1 MSTDGF
7 GQKVIE
13 IQCLWCE
20 NKGMSQPYA
29 PFVHLRVHSAYSLA
43 EGAIRIKDLVPLAR
57 KLNMPAVA
65 VTDSGNLFGAVEFS
79 LTAAKAGVQP
89 IVGCQFYIEKP
100 EQTTQKNRKCEM
112 PDQIVLLAQNHAG
125 YLNLV
130 KLSSEAF
137 LHPLPHTEKP
147 ALTWE
152 ALAAHSGGLICLTG
166 GAKGSLARM
175 IAENRAAEADKLLV
189 QMQGM
194 FEDRLYIELER
205 HGTAE
210 EVAVEDGLLDLAYAR
225 NVPIVATNNCYFD
238 DPSMYEAHDALM
250 CIAESA
256 YVQDDN
262 RRKVTPE
269 HYFKSAEQMAE
280 LFKDLPEA
288 IENTVHI
295 ARRCAFMLKEEKPF
309 LPRFPTP
316 EGQSEADALRDL
328 SEKGLA
334 WRLENYVFQSGW
346 DDAKR
351 AEVRKEYFDRLNY
364 ELGVIIDMGFP
375 GYFLIVS
382 DFIQWAKDHDIPVGP
397 GRGSGAGSVVAW
409 ATKITDLDPIAM
421 KLLFERFLNPE
432 RVSMPD
438 FDVDFCQ
445 ERRDEVITY
454 VRHKYGTDSVAQIIT
469 FGKLQARAVVR
480 DVGRVLQMPYG
491 QVDKIAKLVPQN
503 PANPISLGEALESEP
518 LLREARDSDEQVGKL
533 IDVALKLE
541 GLYRHASTHAAGV
554 VMGDKPLDQLVP
566 VYRDPGAD
574 APATQFNMKDVEKIG
589 FVKFDFLG
597 LKTLDVI
604 QEAIRLIKQTTGLEL
619 DPLKFPLEDADTY
632 KLLARGDCAA
642 VFQLE
647 SAGMRDLC
655 RQMNVKN
662 FEEVSAIVALFRP
675 GPMENI
681 PKYLANLKGSEDI
694 DYMHPLL
701 KPVTEDTY
709 GVMIYQEQVM
719 QAAQVLAGYTLGGAD
734 LLRRAMGKKIKSEMD
749 AQRAIFVEGCKKHN
763 NIDEGLAGSIFDQ
776 IEKFAGYGFNRAH
789 SAAYGLI
796 AFQTAYLKCHFPVE
810 FMAATMTQDMGNT
823 DKLAVIRQELQ
834 RMGITLLPPD
844 INKSIPRFSVEFMA
858 DGSKSIRYAL
868 AALKGVGEEAMKR
881 VLAEREENGPF
892 SDIYDF
898 ARRLDTKVI
907 NKRQMESLAAAGAF
921 DAMIEN
927 RAVALAGVETLLRYA
942 AAHAEEKASGQESL
956 FGGGGAESLPEPALP
971 QADKWEPL
979 EGLRHEFEAVGF
991 YLSAHP
997 LDNMATQLERLRVVP
1012 SSQVQ
1017 AALNASPSNRLR
1029 MAGIVVRKQER
1040 TSQKGNRFAFVQVS
1054 DPYGVFE
1061 MMVFSE
1067 LLNAA
1072 REHLEAG
1079 TPILLSVDVDRKNED
1094 ELRFLA
1100 QSIEPLTSAVQSVTR
1115 QVIVEMQTPEA
1126 VAQVKA
1132 MLDNTGGGR
1141 VKVQVTADA
1150 GKGRTVTLELPGYY
1164 TIHEDTP
1171 RQLRAIRGVGEV
1183 REL

>member
-1 MSTDGF
+1 MSSTH
-7 GQKVIE
+7 
-13 IQCLWCE
+13 
-20 NKGMSQPYA
+20 A

-57 KLNMPAVA
+57 DLGMPAIA
-65 VTDSGNLFGAVEFS
+65 VTDTGNLFGAVEFS

-89 IVGCQFYIEKP
+89 IIGCQFWVEKP

-137 LHPLPHTEKP
+137 LEPLPHSEKP
-147 ALTWE
+147 AVTWDG
-152 ALAAHSGGLICLTG
+152 LAAHSAGIICLTG
-166 GAKGSLARM
+166 GVKGSLARM
-175 IAENRAAEADKLLV
+175 IAENRATEAEKLLLR
-189 QMQGM
+189 MKEIYG
-194 FEDRLYIELER
+194 DRLYIELER

-210 EVAVEDGLLDLAYAR
+210 EVAVEDALLDLAYAH
-225 NVPIVATNNCYFD
+225 NVPIVATNNCFFD
-238 DPSMYEAHDALM
+238 EPSMYEAHDALL

-256 YVQDDN
+256 YVQDNN

-288 IENTVHI
+288 IENTLHI

-309 LPRFPTP
+309 LPPFPTDP
-316 EGQSEADALRDL
+316 GVSEADELRIR
-328 SEKGLA
+328 SEKGLN
-334 WRLENYVFQSGW
+334 WRLENYVFQPDW
-346 DDAKR
+346 DASKR
-351 AEVRKEYFDRLNY
+351 EETRKEYFDRLAY
-364 ELGVIIDMGFP
+364 ELDVINGMGFP

-445 ERRDEVITY
+445 ERRDEVINY
-454 VRHKYGTDSVAQIIT
+454 VRQKYGVGSVAQIIT

-518 LLREARDSDEQVGKL
+518 LLREARDSDDQVGKL
-533 IDVALKLE
+533 IDIALKLE

-554 VMGDKPLDQLVP
+554 VMGDRPLDQLVP
-566 VYRDPGAD
+566 IYRDPGAQT
-574 APATQFNMKDVEKIG
+574 PATQFNMKDVEKIG

-604 QEAIRLIKQTTGLEL
+604 QEAIRLIKQTTGQDL
-619 DPLKFPLEDADTY
+619 DPLKFPLDDVDTY
-632 KLLARGDCAA
+632 KLLAKGDCAA

-662 FEEVSAIVALFRP
+662 FEEISAIVALFRP

-681 PKYLANLKGSEDI
+681 PKYLANLKGKEEI

-701 KPVTEDTY
+701 RPVTEDTY

-749 AQRAIFVEGCKKHN
+749 AQRTIFVEGCKKHN
-763 NIDEGLAGSIFDQ
+763 NIDEALAASIFDQ

-796 AFQTAYLKCHFPVE
+796 AFQTAYLKAHYPVE

-823 DKLAVIRQELQ
+823 DKLAMLRQELQ
-834 RMGITLLPPD
+834 RMNLVLLPPD
-844 INKSIPRFSVEFMA
+844 INRSIPRFSVEFMP
-858 DGSKSIRYAL
+858 DGSKAIRYAL

-881 VLAEREENGPF
+881 VLTEREENGPF
-892 SDIYDF
+892 ADIYDF

-921 DAMIEN
+921 DNMIEN
-927 RAVALAGVETLLRYA
+927 RAVALAGVETLMRYA

-956 FGGGGAESLPEPALP
+956 FGGGGTESLPEPALP

-997 LDNMATQLERLRVVP
+997 LDNMTTQLERLRVVP

-1017 AALNASPSNRLR
+1017 QALNASATNRLR

-1040 TSQKGNRFAFVQVS
+1040 TSQKGNRFAFVQMS

-1067 LLNAA
+1067 LLNAS

-1079 TPILLSVDVDRKNED
+1079 TPILLTVDVDRKNED

-1100 QSIEPLTSAVQSVTR
+1100 QSIDPLTAAVQSVTR
-1115 QVIVEMQTPEA
+1115 QVIVEIQTPEA
-1126 VAQVKA
+1126 AAQIKSV
-1132 MLDNTGGGR
+1132 LDTAGIGR
-1141 VKVQVTADA
+1141 VKVQLVADA
-1150 GKGRTVTLELPGYY
+1150 GKGREAVIELPGSY
-1164 TIHEDTP
+1164 TVHEETP
-1171 RQLRAIRGVGEV
+1171 RALRAIRGVGEV